1 VRTDFHTFVGIDLG
15 GTRGKTTALAR
26 LRRGEGN
33 GAPLVLVEEVTPRH
47 QGNEPW
53 RDEVLVDYVASLG
66 EGTVVGVNAP
76 LTVPACLRCAL
87 AVCPGQAACVDPAVA
102 WLRETGAEIIQEA
115 LQSDRDRIVAI
126 PTSGGVGSSGRAVAR
141 RGQTRP
147 PQLAPYVH
155 RAAEIKLHFE
165 RDLLPRDSLGLGT
178 GRIAARG
185 GHLRRLLAGRGFV
198 LNRNLLEVS
207 PRATVAALFGRQKAR
222 GYKRDAD
229 PWETR
234 AGIVE
239 ELRDVR
245 FAATSR
251 LSKEEVLSNDHCF
264 EALLAGYTAWLFAR
278 DGWSLPSSSSGSSGS
293 GPSSEDGDGA
303 LFDADGW
310 IWAPPT

>member
-15 GTRGKTTALAR
+15 GARGKTTAVAR
-26 LRRGEGN
+26 LRRGDGDER
-33 GAPLVLVEEVTPRH
+33 VLVEEVTPRH
-47 QGNEPW
+47 QGVEPW
-53 RDEVLVDYVASLG
+53 RDEVLVDYVGALG
-66 EGTVVGVNAP
+66 EGVVIAVNAP

-87 AVCPGQAACVDPAVA
+87 PACPGQRACVDPAVV
-102 WLRETGAEIIQEA
+102 WMRNTGAELLEEA
-115 LQSDRDRIVAI
+115 LHSDRDRIAAI
-126 PTSGGVGSSGRAVAR
+126 PSSGGIGTGRAISRRTPAR
-141 RGQTRP
+141 S

-155 RAAEIKLHFE
+155 RAAEIVLHFE
-165 RDLLPRDSLGLGT
+165 RELLPRDSLGLGT

-185 GHLRRLLAGRGFV
+185 GHLRRLLAGCGFV

-207 PRATVAALFGRQKAR
+207 PRATVAALFGAQKAR

-234 AGIVE
+234 AGIVD

-264 EALLAGYTAWLFAR
+264 EALLSAYTAWLWAR
-278 DGWSLPSSSSGSSGS
+278 DGWTLP
-293 GPSSEDGDGA
+293 
-303 LFDADGW
+303 DADELYDTDGW
-310 IWAPPT
+310 IWAPPG